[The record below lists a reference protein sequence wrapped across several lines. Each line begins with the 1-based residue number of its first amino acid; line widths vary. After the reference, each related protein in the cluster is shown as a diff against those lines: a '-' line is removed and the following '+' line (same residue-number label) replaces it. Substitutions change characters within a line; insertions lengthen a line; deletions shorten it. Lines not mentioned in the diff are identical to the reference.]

1 MRLVMTLVVRDE
13 EDVIEPN
20 LRYHLAQGVD
30 FFVATDNGS
39 TDGTVGVLDRYA
51 RAGLLHLIEERSDD
65 YHELQAEWITRMA
78 RLAATDF
85 AADWVINN
93 DADEFWWPVS
103 GTLADTFVA
112 VDERWDALAAPRP
125 EFVPRPDGPG
135 SFAERMV
142 IREARSHTTP
152 KLAHR
157 GMPDVNVFIGSHRL
171 TRGGGG
177 PSFDRMSRRA
187 VRPVLRPVGAEP
199 QDSDLLVPAP
209 RWPIRILHFPLRS
222 YAQYEA
228 RVRRIALQERSDLEG
243 RRRELHDAYLTGRL
257 PEVYAELVGG
267 PALEAGL
274 AAGRLVRD
282 ESFRDYLRACP
293 DPLAADGGSE
303 RPPPRIPVRVP
314 PDRKEAERAALEEDM
329 MRALVRNEHT
339 LLGQRARARRRF
351 RECREEL
358 ARRGGY
364 GSESGPDRAGAR
376 SIWSR
381 LQRAAA
387 RLGGRGPSAA
397 AGGR

>member
-1 MRLVMTLVVRDE
+1 MTLVVRDE
-13 EDVIEPN
+13 GDVIEAN

-30 FFVATDNGS
+30 FVIATDNGS
-39 TDGTVGVLDRYA
+39 TDATVEVLDRYA
-51 RAGLLHLIEERSDD
+51 RAGLLHLIEEPSDD

-85 AADWVINN
+85 DADWVINN
-93 DADEFWWPVS
+93 DADEFWWPAS
-103 GTLADTFVA
+103 GTLADAFA
-112 VDERWDALAAPRP
+112 SVDERWDALAAPRP
-125 EFVPRPDGPG
+125 EFVPGPDGAG

-157 GMPDVNVFIGSHRL
+157 GIDDVNVFIGSHRL

-177 PSFDRMSRRA
+177 PSFDRISRRA
-187 VRPVLRPVGAEP
+187 VRPVLRPVGAEL
-199 QDSDLLVPAP
+199 QDGDLLVPAP

-228 RVRRIALQERSDLEG
+228 RVRRIALQERGDLEG
-243 RRRELHDAYLTGRL
+243 RRRELHDAYLAGRL
-257 PEVYAELVGG
+257 PEVYADLVGD
-267 PALEAGL
+267 PAVQAGL

-293 DPLAADGGSE
+293 DPLVGGAPSSAL
-303 RPPPRIPVRVP
+303 PARIPVAVEPARA
-314 PDRKEAERAALEEDM
+314 EAELAALEEDM

-339 LLGQRARARRRF
+339 LLGQRARARRRL
-351 RECREEL
+351 RECRREL
-358 ARRGGY
+358 ERRR
-364 GSESGPDRAGAR
+364 RAGDGAAADVNR

-381 LQRAAA
+381 LRRAAGRLRPSGSSA
-387 RLGGRGPSAA
+387 R
-397 AGGR
+397 

>member
-1 MRLVMTLVVRDE
+1 MTLVVRDE

-30 FFVATDNGS
+30 FVIATDNGS
-39 TDGTVGVLDRYA
+39 TDGTLEVLHRYA
-51 RAGLLHLIEERSDD
+51 GAGLLHLIEERSDD

-85 AADWVINN
+85 GADWVINN

-103 GTLADTFVA
+103 GTLADAFSSVE
-112 VDERWDALAAPRP
+112 ERWDALAAPRP

-157 GMPDVNVFIGSHRL
+157 AIPDVNVFIGSHRV

-187 VRPVLRPVGAEP
+187 VRPVLRPVGADP

-243 RRRELHDAYLTGRL
+243 RRRELHDAYLEGRL
-257 PEVYAELVGG
+257 PEVYAELVGA
-267 PALEAGL
+267 PAVEAGL
-274 AAGRLVRD
+274 DAGRLVRD
-282 ESFRDYLRACP
+282 ERFRDYLRACP
-293 DPLAADGGSE
+293 DPVAAGGGSD
-303 RPPPRIPVRVP
+303 RAPARMPIRLPPGGA
-314 PDRKEAERAALEEDM
+314 EAERSALEEDM

-339 LLGQRARARRRF
+339 LLGQRARARRRL

-358 ARRGGY
+358 RRRGG
-364 GSESGPDRAGAR
+364 PDTDVAPAAGGNR
-376 SIWSR
+376 PIWSR

-387 RLGGRGPSAA
+387 RLGGRNSSAA
-397 AGGR
+397 

>member
-1 MRLVMTLVVRDE
+1 MTLVVRDE

-30 FFVATDNGS
+30 FIIATDNGS
-39 TDGTVGVLDRYA
+39 TDGTLEVLHRYA

-78 RLAATDF
+78 RLAASDF
-85 AADWVINN
+85 GADWVINN

-103 GTLADTFVA
+103 GTLADAFGT
-112 VDERWDALAAPRP
+112 VDGRWEALAAPRP

-157 GMPDVNVFIGSHRL
+157 AMPDVNVFIGSHRL

-243 RRRELHDAYLTGRL
+243 RRRELHDAYLEGRL
-257 PEVYAELVGG
+257 REVYAELVGAPG
-267 PALEAGL
+267 VEAGL

-293 DPLAADGGSE
+293 DPLAAQAEPGQA
-303 RPPPRIPVRVP
+303 PARIPVRLP
-314 PDRKEAERAALEEDM
+314 PEREAWERAALEEDM

-351 RECREEL
+351 RECQEEL
-358 ARRGGY
+358 RRR
-364 GSESGPDRAGAR
+364 SSAVETAPDPAGEGAIR
-376 SIWSR
+376 SW
-381 LQRAAA
+381 LQRVVA

-397 AGGR
+397 GGRR

>member
-1 MRLVMTLVVRDE
+1 MTLVVRDE

-20 LRYHLAQGVD
+20 LRYHLALGVD
-30 FFVATDNGS
+30 FVIATDNGS
-39 TDGTVGVLDRYA
+39 TDGTLEVLDRYA

-78 RLAATDF
+78 WLAATDF
-85 AADWVINN
+85 EADWVINN

-103 GTLADTFVA
+103 GTLADAFAA
-112 VDERWDALAAPRP
+112 VDQRWDALAAPRP

-157 GMPDVNVFIGSHRL
+157 AMPDVNVFIGSHRL

-199 QDSDLLVPAP
+199 QDNDLLVPAP

-228 RVRRIALQERSDLEG
+228 RVRRIAVQERSDLEG
-243 RRRELHDAYLTGRL
+243 RRRELHDAYLAGRL

-267 PALEAGL
+267 PAVEAGL
-274 AAGRLVRD
+274 ADGRLVRD

-293 DPLAADGGSE
+293 DPLASSD
-303 RPPPRIPVRVP
+303 RPAVRIPVRVP
-314 PDRKEAERAALEEDM
+314 PGGEEAERAALEEDM

-358 ARRGGY
+358 ARRSGPGGDA
-364 GSESGPDRAGAR
+364 GPDRAGDR
-376 SIWSR
+376 SLWSR

-397 AGGR
+397 ARRR

>member
-1 MRLVMTLVVRDE
+1 MTLVVRDE

-30 FFVATDNGS
+30 FVIATDNGS
-39 TDGTVGVLDRYA
+39 ADGTLEVLHRYA

-78 RLAATDF
+78 RLAASEF
-85 AADWVINN
+85 GADWVINN

-103 GTLADTFVA
+103 GTLADAFGA
-112 VDERWDALAAPRP
+112 VDGRWEALAAPRP

-157 GMPDVNVFIGSHRL
+157 AIPDVNVFIGSHRL

-177 PSFDRMSRRA
+177 PRFDRMSRRA

-199 QDSDLLVPAP
+199 QDSDLVVPAP

-243 RRRELHDAYLTGRL
+243 RRRELHDAYLEGRL
-257 PEVYAELVGG
+257 REVYAELVGA
-267 PALEAGL
+267 PAVEAGL

-293 DPLAADGGSE
+293 DPLAAQAGYGQA
-303 RPPPRIPVRVP
+303 PARIPVRPP
-314 PDRKEAERAALEEDM
+314 PDREASERAALEEDM

-351 RECREEL
+351 RECQEEL
-358 ARRGGY
+358 RRRTSSAVEPNPGG
-364 GSESGPDRAGAR
+364 EGAIR
-376 SIWSR
+376 SW
-381 LQRAAA
+381 LQRVVA

-397 AGGR
+397 GGRR